1 MPALMKR
8 RTVIR
13 HLSLRGGNRN
23 ISFMAFTE
31 IPLPS
36 PLAQRCEWK
45 LHQLVTNF
53 TRHFSH
59 LSRRGVNGNYYIFC
73 SSIQFL
79 VTSHSEVGIETSSL
93 NNRSKH
99 FSHLSRRGVNRNFV
113 KNDPNVSP
121 LRVTSRA
128 EVWIETT
135 MMMVLKMIKAVT
147 SRAEV
152 WIETAPR

>member
-59 LSRRGVNGNYYIFC
+59 LSRRGVNGKYYIFC

-99 FSHLSRRGVNRNFV
+99 FSHLSRRGVNRNV
-113 KNDPNVSP
+113 KASAVLKELEKSP
-121 LRVTSRA
+121 LVQRCELKRMSTLMKCCA
-128 EVWIETT
+128 I
-135 MMMVLKMIKAVT
+135 VLSPLTQRCEWKH
-147 SRAEV
+147 
-152 WIETAPR
+152 

>member
-99 FSHLSRRGVNRNFV
+99 FSHLSRRGVNGNQSELPCRSRIR
-113 KNDPNVSP
+113 SP
-121 LRVTSRA
+121 LTQRC
-128 EVWIETT
+128 E
-135 MMMVLKMIKAVT
+135 
-147 SRAEV
+147 
-152 WIETAPR
+152 